1 METVMN
7 SSITADVRARRRPT
21 LTKEE
26 MFDLWK
32 AAIKDDD
39 GFVNEV
45 IQTVYDNLMAFNDE
59 RTRNVMELMVRR
71 EPVAPFAF
79 QSLLTQARV
88 SYSRSVTSGPITS
101 GQALTIATRN

>member
-1 METVMN
+1 MN
-7 SSITADVRARRRPT
+7 PSITANIRPRRPT

-45 IQTVYDNLMAFNDE
+45 IQTVYENLMAFNHE
-59 RTRNVMELMVRR
+59 RAQGVMELMVRR
-71 EPVAPFAF
+71 EPAARFAF
-79 QSLLTQARV
+79 QSLLTQARGW
-88 SYSRSVTSGPITS
+88 YSRAAASLPG
-101 GQALTIATRN
+101 R

>member
-1 METVMN
+1 MN
-7 SSITADVRARRRPT
+7 LSFAANIRPQRPT

-39 GFVNEV
+39 AFVNEV

-59 RTRNVMELMVRR
+59 RSQGVMELMVRR
-71 EPVAPFAF
+71 EPTAPFAF
-79 QSLLTQARV
+79 QSLLRQARAW
-88 SYSRSVTSGPITS
+88 YSRGVASLPG
-101 GQALTIATRN
+101 R